1 MSRSSDHFDHPCGWV
16 MERLELYLDGELHG
30 PERFQLES
38 HLRECAQ
45 CAAYLGED
53 QKAVDALLVALAP
66 EVEPDSAPPTP
77 SPGMPRPLAM
87 RALRTRRLRPAALLA
102 AAAVMAGLAVWGWDL
117 IRPEVDPGP
126 AASTNLAQTT
136 TPDPATTTTPTEGAR
151 DVSDDMPVRES
162 KTTPL
167 VRLRPSPP
175 RADLVPYMGCR
186 EDGDEADPARG
197 SAAETALLVGKRRGR
212 RPRREPSEVEAL
224 VDDVLAMRS
233 RRDCAGEP
241 KLLAA
246 LEQVGVLSLEV
257 IERRLLGGGRVHRKL
272 RGELVELLG
281 SLRIEG
287 REELLF
293 EVIRGDPK
301 PCVRL
306 RALRVLDRL
315 SSDEGAP
322 EFLELARHQESPL
335 LRIRC
340 AAAAAR
346 RRSTEGLRIL
356 RDVYLDPKLRSFRLE
371 VMREVSRLDPDLCGV
386 LGFCRCVLRNWRP
399 AVDDEGILRM
409 AVDALVRGHDAT
421 VVPLLQ
427 KLIHRGDVTSSLQS
441 WMSGAVERFDDRR
454 P

>member
-1 MSRSSDHFDHPCGWV
+1 MSRSFDHFDHPCGWV
-16 MERLELYLDGELHG
+16 TERLELYLDGELHG
-30 PERFQLES
+30 PERLQLES

-66 EVEPDSAPPTP
+66 EVEPDSARSLP
-77 SPGMPRPLAM
+77 SPGMHWSSHTK
-87 RALRTRRLRPAALLA
+87 TRRSRWRRPAAVLV
-102 AAAVMAGLAVWGWDL
+102 AAAVLCGLVFWGRGLIHSDHIPLDSKDSAALAESLPDAAATRPTVAGSD
-117 IRPEVDPGP
+117 
-126 AASTNLAQTT
+126 ASRAPML
-136 TPDPATTTTPTEGAR
+136 E
-151 DVSDDMPVRES
+151 M
-162 KTTPL
+162 TPL
-167 VRLRPSPP
+167 VRVRPSPP

-186 EDGDEADPARG
+186 DDGDEADPTRG
-197 SAAETALLVGKRRGR
+197 ATAETALLVGKRRGR
-212 RPRREPSEVEAL
+212 ARTREPSEVVAL
-224 VDDVLAMRS
+224 VDDVLAMRR

-257 IERRLLGGGRVHRKL
+257 IDRRLVGACRANRKL

-281 SLRIEG
+281 SLRVEG

-293 EVIRGDPK
+293 DVVRNDPK
-301 PCVRL
+301 SCVRL

-315 SSDEGAP
+315 LGEEGAP
-322 EFLELARHQESPL
+322 EFLELARSQDSAL

-346 RRSTEGLRIL
+346 RGSTEGLREL
-356 RDVYLDPKLRSFRLE
+356 RDVFVDPKLRPFRLE
-371 VMREVSRLDPDLCGV
+371 VMREVSHLDPDLAGV

-399 AVDDEGILRM
+399 AVDDEGILRL
-409 AVDALVRGHDAT
+409 AVDTLIRGHDAT
-421 VVPLLQ
+421 VRSLLQ
-427 KLIHRGDVTSSLQS
+427 RLIHRGDVTSSLQA
-441 WMSGAVERFDDRR
+441 WMNEAVERFDGRR